1 MTQFARRRWLWLAA
15 GLLISIGVHAAAAP
29 KDITVL
35 ADVHYPPFVFRDAH
49 GELTGMTV
57 DLWRLWE
64 KKTGSTVHIIA
75 MDWAEAQQVFD
86 SGKGDVIDTIFQT
99 PEREKYLKFSAPYAD
114 VPVPIYTDQNIG
126 GITGVSTL
134 QGFSVGVKAGDA
146 CGEMLRGAGVLVDER
161 FDSYDT
167 MVAEAAGSRLRVF
180 CMDGPPGD
188 YLMYKAG
195 IDQRFH
201 KAFVLY
207 TGQFHRAYR
216 VSNPQLLRQVEA
228 GFAQI
233 SEAEMEALR
242 TKWMGSKISYRPWL
256 RYAWWGGLTL
266 AVLSVGML
274 LWGFTL
280 RRMVRQRTAALHD
293 ERLFLRTL
301 INTLPDLIWLKDLQ
315 GVYRLCNARFEQFFG
330 APESQIIG
338 KYDKDFVSA
347 ELAETFVQ
355 DDRAAISSPG
365 MIAADRE
372 LTFASDGHVE
382 QVETIKTPMRDAK
395 GRVIGILGI
404 SRDVTQHR
412 ENEMRI
418 DRLNRLY
425 QVLLHVSEVV
435 TQKTDARTLY
445 QAVCDIVVRHSGV
458 KLAWAGE
465 PDAQGTHILPL
476 CWAGER
482 ADYAQA
488 LTLPLS
494 GAPEN
499 QGPAARAYHL
509 GQPQYCDNIEL
520 DASMAPWREQALAA
534 GFRALVSL
542 PVKVN
547 GQVRAVCNLYT
558 SSESFFDEQIREL
571 VERLAVTVGM
581 AVEAR
586 EAAQAQAEAQTRLAQ
601 SEARFSQMFL
611 TSPIGMLL
619 CRLED
624 QVVVDVNESWL
635 RMIGRDRQDIVGRHV
650 DELQIWGSDAV
661 HDRLEAVQRLRWG
674 EDIDRLET
682 RLMTHHGEVRDV
694 VWSATRINLANDLF
708 QLESFVDITLQKQA
722 AKNLAYHNERLES
735 AVSLRSAELNSLFQA
750 LPDQYYRLGLDGTI
764 LDHRAGVGQ
773 RVTLQPLKKGM
784 KLQRGLPPLGAER
797 LTQALAQLPE
807 KGSMVIEYELP
818 AARGN
823 GAVKVYEARVLPL
836 GEREAIAVIR
846 DVTEQRE
853 LDHAREAAREEAERL
868 ARVKSEFLA
877 NMSHEIRTPLNGV
890 LGLAQLGY
898 LESAGQ
904 PTQKT
909 FETILDSGRLL
920 LGVLNDILDISK
932 LEAGQLTIECQPV
945 SLETLL
951 HETSA
956 MVASRAQAKGLAL
969 NVKVEPGTPQS
980 IEGDALRIEQVL
992 LNLLSN
998 AVKFTEKGSVD
1009 VSARS
1014 AGAGVIVAVSDTGI
1028 GMAPDELNLVF
1039 APFKQ
1044 ADSSMTRRYGGTGLG
1059 LSISKRLVELMGG
1072 RIEVSSQPGAGSRF
1086 EVYLP
1091 LRGAIEAMNQPRVAH
1106 SIKPSVSRERPQPS
1120 LAGVRVLAAEDSEVN
1135 QIVLRELLAMEGADF
1150 TMVRDGREAVDTVES
1165 RGGGAFD
1172 VVLMDV
1178 QMPVM
1183 DGYEAAR
1190 RILSVDPTLPVIGLT
1205 AHAFGDALA
1214 ACNAAGMVAH
1224 VSKPYDLR
1232 KLVST
1237 MVEHMR
1243 RRS

>member
-1 MTQFARRRWLWLAA
+1 M
-15 GLLISIGVHAAAAP
+15 HAAAAP

-35 ADVHYPPFVFRDAH
+35 ADVHYPPFVFKDAN
-49 GELTGMTV
+49 GELTGLTV

-64 KKTGSTVHIIA
+64 KKTGSTVHIVA
-75 MDWAEAQQVFD
+75 MDWAEAQRVFD

-114 VPVPIYTDQNIG
+114 VPVPIYADQGIG
-126 GITGVSTL
+126 GVTDIGTL
-134 QGFSVGVKAGDA
+134 QGFLVGVKAGDA
-146 CGEMLRGAGVLVDER
+146 CGETLRNAKVLVDER
-161 FDSYDT
+161 YDSYDA
-167 MVAEAAGSRLRVF
+167 MVEEAAQSRLRVF

-188 YLMYKAG
+188 YLLYKAG

-216 VSNPQLLRQVEA
+216 VANPELLKRVEA
-228 GFAQI
+228 GFADI

-242 TKWMGSKISYRPWL
+242 TKWMGAQINYRPWL

-266 AVLSVGML
+266 SVLTVGML

-280 RRMVRQRTAALHD
+280 RRMVRQRTAALQD
-293 ERLFLRTL
+293 ERRFLRVL
-301 INTLPDLIWLKDLQ
+301 INTLPDLVWLKDLK
-315 GVYRLCNARFEQFFG
+315 GYYSLCNARFEQFFG
-330 APESQIIG
+330 APEAQIVG
-338 KYDKDFVSA
+338 KQDQDFLPAEVVENFRLSDEEALSAQGPVVS
-347 ELAETFVQ
+347 
-355 DDRAAISSPG
+355 DR
-365 MIAADRE
+365 R
-372 LTFASDGHVE
+372 LTYASDGHVE
-382 QVETIKTPMRDAK
+382 HVETIKTPMRDAK
-395 GRVIGILGI
+395 GRIIGILGI
-404 SRDVTQHR
+404 ARDVSQHR
-412 ENEMRI
+412 DNEQRI

-425 QVLLHVSEVV
+425 QVLLQVSEVV
-435 TQKTDARTLY
+435 TQKADARTLY

-465 PDAQGTHILPL
+465 PDAEGARILPL
-476 CWAGER
+476 CWAGEHPE
-482 ADYAQA
+482 YAQT
-488 LTLPLS
+488 LTLPL
-494 GAPEN
+494 GGEPESR
-499 QGPAARAYHL
+499 GPTSRAYHL
-509 GQPQYCDNIEL
+509 GLPQYCDNIEL
-520 DASMAPWREQALAA
+520 DASMAPWRAQALAA
-534 GFRALVSL
+534 GFRSLVSL

-547 GQVRAVCNLYT
+547 GRVRAVCNLYT
-558 SSESFFDEQIREL
+558 PTEAFFDEQIREL

-581 AVEAR
+581 AIEAR

-619 CRLED
+619 CRLDD

-650 DELQIWGSDAV
+650 DELQIWDSDAV
-661 HDRLEAVQRLRWG
+661 HARLEAVQRLKWG

-682 RLMTHHGEVRDV
+682 RMATHHGDMRDV

-735 AVSLRSAELNSLFQA
+735 AVSLRTAELNSLFQA

-773 RVTLQPLKKGM
+773 RVTLLPLKRGM
-784 KLQRGLPPLGAER
+784 KLQQGLPPEGAER
-797 LTQALAQLPE
+797 LTQALGQVLQ
-807 KGSMVIEYELP
+807 KDSVVIEYELP

-823 GAVKVYEARVLPL
+823 GAVQVYEARLLPL
-836 GEREAIAVIR
+836 AEREAIAVIR

-853 LDHAREAAREEAERL
+853 LDQAREAAREEAERL

-945 SLETLL
+945 SLRSLL
-951 HETSA
+951 NETSA
-956 MVASRAQAKGLAL
+956 MVVSRAQAKGLAL
-969 NVKVEPGTPQS
+969 SVMVEPGTPET

-998 AVKFTEKGSVD
+998 GVKFTEKGSVEL
-1009 VSARS
+1009 SARS
-1014 AGAGVIVAVSDTGI
+1014 VGAGVILAVSDTGI

-1044 ADSSMTRRYGGTGLG
+1044 ADSSTTRRYGGTGLG

-1072 RIEVSSQPGAGSRF
+1072 RIEASSRPGVGSRF

-1091 LRGAIEAMNQPRVAH
+1091 LRGATGVLHQPRVSQ

-1135 QIVLRELLAMEGADF
+1135 QIVLRELLTMEGAEF

-1190 RILSVDPTLPVIGLT
+1190 RILLVDSTLPVIGLT

-1232 KLVST
+1232 KLVTT

-1243 RRS
+1243 RRSG